1 MGIFNDLFG
10 PNIGARV
17 GTAIGIGPVAGQ
29 VISETLSAV
38 TPGSDTAATVQPPG
52 NEGVETG
59 SSGNNGRTNQPPT
72 GGNFTNVNFGGNG
85 GAQQGN
91 YTVIDESGS
100 GMQNVAMQPAVM
112 TAFFGPRII
121 GGLAAAFA
129 GALELFQSGFFEAYQ
144 AKPPRF
150 TRKLQAQMK
159 QAVLVV
165 GIDEVA
171 KKFGTTADVLAVLL
185 MKRFPPRPITIS
197 RSKINACKKLARDVN
212 RANGAVGDLKKMLGT
227 STPRRTVRRK
237 TGMAT
242 SAGKTIAIS

>member
-1 MGIFNDLFG
+1 MGYLNKIFG
-10 PNIGARV
+10 ENIGARV
-17 GTAIGIGPVAGQ
+17 GTAIGIGPGAGQ
-29 VISETLSAV
+29 AISDTLSII

-59 SSGNNGRTNQPPT
+59 TSGNDGRVNQPPT
-72 GGNFTNVNFGGNG
+72 GGGGFTNVSTGGG
-85 GAQQGN
+85 GGGMQN
-91 YTVIDESGS
+91 VPYTIIDESGG
-100 GMQNVAMQPAVM
+100 GMQNVAIGQFG
-112 TAFFGPRII
+112 AFFGPRII

-129 GALELFQSGFFEAYQ
+129 GALELFQAGFFETYN

-171 KKFGTTADVLAVLL
+171 KKFGTKPDVLAILL

-197 RSKINACKKLARDVN
+197 RAKINACKKLARDVN

-227 STPRRTVRRK
+227 STPRRPARRK
-237 TGMAT
+237 TAMST